1 MLSCLLLVLPEEDGG
16 EVQRAGEFTGR
27 LCSDVDGTCAQ
38 FSLFFVLKRLV
49 VHYFYVDDG

>member
-16 EVQRAGEFTGR
+16 EVQRAGESTGR